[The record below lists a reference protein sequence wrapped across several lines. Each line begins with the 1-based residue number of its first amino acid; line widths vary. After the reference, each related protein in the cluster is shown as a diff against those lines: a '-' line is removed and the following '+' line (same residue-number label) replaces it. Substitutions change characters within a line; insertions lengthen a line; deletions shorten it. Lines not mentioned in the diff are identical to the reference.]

1 MNIPMIN
8 ELKQSNNRSR
18 RLPYPG
24 INARIIAPFML
35 VILAIAAIGVFV
47 VTQLVAGSIQERFNN
62 QLVDSA
68 QAASNTIVDIERQN
82 LATLRL
88 LVFTDGV
95 PQAVREGNISDL
107 YDWFLPITANADVDD
122 VIIFD
127 ANGATMLQL
136 RRVSGIQYDS
146 TGRPDISDWDSV
158 QNIIDENTDDLGDKY
173 FDIIGEAPNQMLYL
187 SSPVTDSDTG
197 EVVGGVTLGIDIKR
211 LTAMVREQSLSA
223 VTFFDDNGAVLG
235 TTFRDSAIPQLSLEG
250 NQTEDIYAQ
259 LEGGSPINE
268 LEVDDGQYQMLYAPL
283 KVRSQQVGLL
293 GVALRTNFIVERT
306 STSRNVFGIVFSVLF
321 ISIWILGVFV
331 SRSITRP
338 ISKLVNT
345 TRAIRDGDLSRRVEL
360 KTPDEL
366 GELGISSDHMT
377 NQLVQ
382 RNQEI
387 NELYLQQLQETTQ
400 RDAVLASIS
409 DALIVQ
415 DLSGKIILN
424 NVAAHYL
431 IDSTSRD
438 EKLRN
443 EFRMLLQQVKQTIE
457 PTTVQFMTD
466 YYSVLA
472 TPVQMQGEGTI
483 GYVIVFRNIT
493 PIVRAEHLKDELI
506 LQMSHE
512 LRTPLTSARGYV
524 DLIKMMEAQQLSGQG
539 SKFLENAIDNLKTL
553 ERMVTQ
559 VIEVS
564 AIISDQLNL
573 AIEPINVGKLL
584 TEKVEEWH
592 PIAANRGLILSLF
605 PVNNLWISGDYE
617 RLGQV
622 LDHVLQNSY
631 NYTLPGGF
639 IEVSAEHHA
648 ERISITVFDSGV
660 GIDSDDIE
668 NVFERMYRG
677 KSADAGPT
685 DSRGLGLGLYMT
697 KQIIEAHRGSI
708 SLESKAGA
716 GTMVTI
722 ELPALKQPSAVA
734 TQEAAL

>member
-82 LATLRL
+82 LSTLRL

-95 PQAVREGNISDL
+95 PEAVREGNISDL

-146 TGRPDISDWDSV
+146 TGRPDVSDWESV
-158 QNIIDENTDDLGDKY
+158 QNIIDENADDLGDKY
-173 FDIIGEAPNQMLYL
+173 FDIIGEAPDQMLYL

-197 EVVGGVTLGIDIKR
+197 EVVGGVTLGIDVKR

-223 VTFFDDNGAVLG
+223 VTFYDDKGAVLG

-306 STSRNVFGIVFSVLF
+306 STSRNVFGIVFSALF
-321 ISIWILGVFV
+321 ISIWILGLFV

-338 ISKLVNT
+338 ITKLVNT

-366 GELGISSDHMT
+366 GELGISFDHMT

-438 EKLRN
+438 EKLRE
-443 EFRMLLQQVKQTIE
+443 EFRMLLQQVKQTVE
-457 PTTVQFMTD
+457 ATTVQFMTD

-573 AIEPINVGKLL
+573 AIEPINVAKLL

-605 PVNNLWISGDYE
+605 PVNNVWVSGDYE

-648 ERISITVFDSGV
+648 DRVSISVFDSGV
-660 GIDSDDIE
+660 GIDSDDLE